1 MLFLYIS
8 KKSILLVNNEHEIIF
23 SNMQFKKMFKNIPLK
38 EILAMQNVWR
48 KGENEQIYKEHFE
61 TNKA

>member
-1 MLFLYIS
+1 
-8 KKSILLVNNEHEIIF
+8 
-23 SNMQFKKMFKNIPLK
+23 MQFKKMFKNIPLK